1 MDLFLYEIGQSER
14 VPGISALLGRP
25 SPLYLMG
32 NLVAGGEEAYTV
44 TRSSMAVREW
54 S

>member
-1 MDLFLYEIGQSER
+1 MDLFLYEIGHSER

-25 SPLYLMG
+25 SPLFMG
-32 NLVAGGEEAYTV
+32 NLVAGGEEAYTA